1 MNLRIETTYPV
12 FPPGAAKTSF
22 RDLIRKVI
30 QLEGKKFGELT
41 VILTDDPTI
50 VRLNRDFLKRE
61 NTTDVLAFD
70 LTEPDDE
77 KISGEIYISVEQA
90 KKQAAQYGVSLKDEI
105 LRLAVHG
112 LLHLSGYSDRTS
124 RGRLTMT
131 GREDYYLGLRK
142 KMGDRKCM

>member
-12 FPPGAAKTSF
+12 FPPGVAKTSLKE
-22 RDLIRKVI
+22 LIRKVFR
-30 QLEGKKFGELT
+30 LEGKRCRELT
-41 VILTDDPTI
+41 VILADDPTI

-70 LTEPDDE
+70 LAEPDDE
-77 KISGEIYISVEQA
+77 KISGEVYISVEQA
-90 KKQAAQYGVSLKDEI
+90 KKQATQYGVSLKDEI

-112 LLHLSGYSDRTS
+112 LLHLLEYSDRTS

-131 GREDYYLGLRK
+131 GREDYYLGLRE
-142 KMGDRKCM
+142 KMGDRRCM